1 MREIR
6 FYRSFFP
13 DFYTKQK
20 PKVQEKIDY
29 VLKLLA
35 NVQKVPEKFLKH
47 ISGTNGMYEIRVE
60 YAGNI
65 YRIFCFFDKG
75 NVVVLLNSLQK
86 KTDKLPRREI
96 ERAERLRKEYYE
108 EKS

>member
-1 MREIR
+1 MRQ
-6 FYRSFFP
+6 SL
-13 DFYTKQK
+13 
-20 PKVQEKIDY
+20 KVQEKIDY
-29 VLKLLA
+29 VLKLIA
-35 NVQKVPEKFLKH
+35 SVKKVPEKFLKH
-47 ISGTNGMYEIRVE
+47 ISGTNGLYEIRAE

-75 NVVVLLNSLQK
+75 NVVVLLHGFQK
-86 KTDKLPRREI
+86 KTGKIPRREI